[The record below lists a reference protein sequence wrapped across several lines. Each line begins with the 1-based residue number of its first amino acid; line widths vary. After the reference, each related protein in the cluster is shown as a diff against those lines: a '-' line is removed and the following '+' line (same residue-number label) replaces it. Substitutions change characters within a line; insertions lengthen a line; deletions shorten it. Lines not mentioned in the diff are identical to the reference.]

1 MRVLAMP
8 RATLEDPYQF
18 DPAHVE
24 NPPRSLGA
32 TFRRIGP
39 GLILA
44 GSIVGSGELIA
55 TTVLGAE
62 NGYTLLWLILV
73 SCVVKT
79 VVQNEL
85 GRYSL
90 GTGETTLEAFN
101 RVPGPRARVSWVV
114 WLWFV
119 MVMMTQMQTGAM
131 LGGISEILHSM
142 APVVPITGWV
152 WVVSAGTVGLLLF
165 GRYSFVERFALG
177 LVVSFSALTVS
188 CAVLLAKRP
197 EYFSWPD
204 LLDGLAFHPPSGGLV
219 TAVATFGITGVGA
232 TELVMYPYWCIEKGY
247 ARFTG
252 RLENNDAWRTR
263 AFGWIRVMGFDVV
276 NSMLIYTFATVAF
289 YLLGAGIL
297 HSMGIVPQGAEMV
310 HTLSAMYTETM
321 GSWSFVPFMI
331 GAFAVLYST
340 VFAGV
345 AGTCRLLAD
354 FTGLLG
360 LYDKTNYATRLK
372 VTRVFVV
379 VLLVVPSFY
388 YMFLRQPV
396 LMVKIG
402 GVAQAV
408 MLPIIGFCTIYLR
421 YVHLPKVIAPR
432 GWITLG
438 LWVCTLLM
446 AVMMSYSVLQKL
458 MP

>member
-1 MRVLAMP
+1 MAQAPLA
-8 RATLEDPYQF
+8 DPYHLN
-18 DPAHVE
+18 PADVE
-24 NPPRSLGA
+24 NPPRSFAA

-85 GRYSL
+85 GRYSI

-101 RVPGPRARVSWVV
+101 RIPGPRARVSWVV
-114 WLWFV
+114 WLWLV
-119 MVMMTQMQTGAM
+119 MVILTQMQTGAM
-131 LGGISEILHSM
+131 LGGISEILHHM
-142 APVVPITGWV
+142 APLVPITGWV

-165 GRYSFVERFALG
+165 GRYTFVERFALG

-188 CAVLLAKRP
+188 CAVLLIKRP
-197 EYFSWPD
+197 EYFSWPG
-204 LLDGLAFHPPSGGLV
+204 LLEGLSFQPPSSGFV

-247 ARFTG
+247 ARFAG
-252 RLENNDAWRTR
+252 RLEDSSAWRTR
-263 AFGWIRVMGFDVV
+263 ALGWIRVMGFDVV

-297 HSMGIVPQGAEMV
+297 HGMGIVPRGAEMV
-310 HTLSAMYTETM
+310 HMLSAMYTETL
-321 GSWSFVPFMI
+321 GPWSLVPFLM

-340 VFAGV
+340 IFAGV
-345 AGTCRLLAD
+345 AATCRLSAD
-354 FTGLLG
+354 FIGLLG
-360 LYDKTNYATRLK
+360 LYDRSDYATRLK
-372 VTRVFVV
+372 VMRVFVV
-379 VLLVVPSFY
+379 ILLVVPSLY
-388 YMFLRQPV
+388 YMLVREPV

-408 MLPIIGFCTIYLR
+408 MLPIIGFCAIYLR
-421 YVHLPKVIAPR
+421 YIHLPRVIAPR

-446 AVMMSYSVLQKL
+446 TVMMGYWVLQKL
-458 MP
+458 TL

>member
-1 MRVLAMP
+1 MAKAPL
-8 RATLEDPYQF
+8 LDPYHL
-18 DPAHVE
+18 DPADVE
-24 NPPRSLGA
+24 NPPRSFGA

-73 SCVVKT
+73 SCVIKT

-85 GRYSL
+85 GRYSI

-101 RVPGPRARVSWVV
+101 RVPGPRARVGWVV
-114 WLWFV
+114 WLWLV
-119 MVMMTQMQTGAM
+119 MVILTQMQTGAM

-142 APVVPITGWV
+142 APGMPISGWV
-152 WVVSAGTVGLLLF
+152 WLVSAGTVGLLLF
-165 GRYSFVERFALG
+165 GRYTFVERFALG

-188 CAVLLAKRP
+188 CAVLLVKQP
-197 EYFSWPD
+197 EYFSWPG
-204 LLDGLAFHPPSGGLV
+204 LLDGLAFHPPSGGFV

-232 TELVMYPYWCIEKGY
+232 TELVVYPYWCIEKGY
-247 ARFTG
+247 ARFAG
-252 RLENNDAWRTR
+252 RLENSDAWRTR

-297 HSMGIVPQGAEMV
+297 HGMGIVPRGTEMV
-310 HTLSAMYTETM
+310 HMLSAMYTKTL
-321 GSWSFVPFMI
+321 GSWSFVPFLI

-340 VFAGV
+340 IFAGV

-354 FTGLLG
+354 FIGLLG
-360 LYDKTNYATRLK
+360 LYGKTDYAARLK

-379 VLLVVPSFY
+379 VLLVIPSLY
-388 YMFLRQPV
+388 YMFVREPV
-396 LMVKIG
+396 LMVMIG

-421 YVHLPKVIAPR
+421 YVHLPKVVAPR

-438 LWVCTLLM
+438 LWVCTLAM

-458 MP
+458 LP

>member
-1 MRVLAMP
+1 MAQAPLA
-8 RATLEDPYQF
+8 DPYHLN
-18 DPAHVE
+18 PADVE
-24 NPPRSLGA
+24 NPPRSFAA

-85 GRYSL
+85 GRYSI

-101 RVPGPRARVSWVV
+101 RIPGPRARVSWVV
-114 WLWFV
+114 WLWLV
-119 MVMMTQMQTGAM
+119 MVILTQMQTGAM
-131 LGGISEILHSM
+131 LGGISEILHHM
-142 APVVPITGWV
+142 APLVPITGWV

-165 GRYSFVERFALG
+165 GRYTFVERFALG

-188 CAVLLAKRP
+188 CAVLLIKRP
-197 EYFSWPD
+197 EYFSWPG
-204 LLDGLAFHPPSGGLV
+204 LLEGLSFQPPSSGFV

-247 ARFTG
+247 ARFAG
-252 RLENNDAWRTR
+252 RLEDSSAWRTR
-263 AFGWIRVMGFDVV
+263 ALGWIRVMGFDVV

-297 HSMGIVPQGAEMV
+297 HGMGIVPRGAEMV
-310 HTLSAMYTETM
+310 HMLSAMYTETL
-321 GSWSFVPFMI
+321 GPWSLVPFLM

-340 VFAGV
+340 IFAGV
-345 AGTCRLLAD
+345 AATCRLSAD
-354 FTGLLG
+354 FIGLLG
-360 LYDKTNYATRLK
+360 LYDRSDYATRLK

-379 VLLVVPSFY
+379 ILLVVPSLY
-388 YMFLRQPV
+388 YMLVREPV

-408 MLPIIGFCTIYLR
+408 MLPIIGFCAIYLR
-421 YVHLPKVIAPR
+421 YIHLPRVIAPR

-446 AVMMSYSVLQKL
+446 TVMMGYWVLQKL
-458 MP
+458 L

>member
-1 MRVLAMP
+1 MAKAPLA
-8 RATLEDPYQF
+8 DPYHL
-18 DPAHVE
+18 DPADVE
-24 NPPRSLGA
+24 NPPRSFA
-32 TFRRIGP
+32 PTFRRIGP

-85 GRYSL
+85 GRYSI

-101 RVPGPRARVSWVV
+101 RIPGPRARVSWVV
-114 WLWFV
+114 WLWLV
-119 MVMMTQMQTGAM
+119 MVILTQMQTGAM
-131 LGGISEILHSM
+131 LGGISEILHRM
-142 APVVPITGWV
+142 APLVPITGWV

-165 GRYSFVERFALG
+165 GRYTFVERFALG

-188 CAVLLAKRP
+188 CAVLLIKRP
-197 EYFSWPD
+197 EYFSWPG
-204 LLDGLAFHPPSGGLV
+204 LLEGLSFQPPSGGFV

-247 ARFTG
+247 ARFVG
-252 RLENNDAWRTR
+252 RLEDSSAWRTR
-263 AFGWIRVMGFDVV
+263 ALGWIRVMGFDVV

-297 HSMGIVPQGAEMV
+297 HGMGIVPRGAEMV
-310 HTLSAMYTETM
+310 HMLSAMYTETL
-321 GSWSFVPFMI
+321 GPWSLVPFLM

-340 VFAGV
+340 IFAGV
-345 AGTCRLLAD
+345 AATCRLCAD
-354 FTGLLG
+354 FIGLLG
-360 LYDKTNYATRLK
+360 LYDRSDYATRLK

-379 VLLVVPSFY
+379 ILLVVPSLY
-388 YMFLRQPV
+388 YMLIREPV

-408 MLPIIGFCTIYLR
+408 MLPIIGFCAIYLR
-421 YVHLPKVIAPR
+421 YIHLPRVIAPR

-446 AVMMSYSVLQKL
+446 TVMMGYWVLQKL
-458 MP
+458 TL